1 MWRSYRAWVGA
12 SLFRRFSTSKL
23 ARHFKRRTRPAEHSR
38 KPDAGPAKA
47 VIKAAVIVFSL
58 LGTPC
63 LKAQVIDLGAA
74 QDVTILGAS
83 TVTNTGA
90 TTIIG
95 NLALSPGSS
104 VTGFPPGTVQD
115 GTSTSMTRWLIK
127 PMATPLRPTQS
138 WPARCRRRRTT

>member
-83 TVTNTGA
+83 TVTNNGA

-115 GTSTSMTRWLIK
+115 GTIHINDALANQAHGDAFT
-127 PMATPLRPTQS
+127 A
-138 WPARCRRRRTT
+138 